1 MRSPGR
7 SSHKLRNF
15 VRRDI
20 GLIAN
25 PCASGTS
32 DLVSTESQSSICVL
46 FLFPTAFVA
55 DKLTAH
61 PGEGVRKDQEEKMH
75 RQTIGAPESSKLT
88 ERVSTQDRLI
98 RLPEVMDRVGMKRSA
113 IYQRMREGRFPRSRS
128 LGSRCAVWVEAEIE
142 DWILSI
148 RSL

>member
-1 MRSPGR
+1 
-7 SSHKLRNF
+7 
-15 VRRDI
+15 
-20 GLIAN
+20 
-25 PCASGTS
+25 
-32 DLVSTESQSSICVL
+32 
-46 FLFPTAFVA
+46 
-55 DKLTAH
+55 
-61 PGEGVRKDQEEKMH
+61 MH